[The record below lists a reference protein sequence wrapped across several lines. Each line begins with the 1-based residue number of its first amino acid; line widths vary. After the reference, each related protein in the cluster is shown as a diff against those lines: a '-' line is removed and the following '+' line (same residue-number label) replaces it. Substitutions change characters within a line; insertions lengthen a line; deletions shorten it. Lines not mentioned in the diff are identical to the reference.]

1 MSVALR
7 QILLAAACLL
17 VSTIRTAAQ
26 SALIEFSPGGNVST
40 LAGDGTPA
48 HTGDHGPAAAAGLA
62 YPVALA
68 MDVAG
73 NLYIADEDNHCI
85 RRIDSSG
92 NIETVAGNGE
102 QGFSG
107 DGGLATAATLNRP
120 SGVAIG
126 PAGEIYI
133 ADSGNH
139 RVRMVSNGVITTF
152 SGNGTAGH
160 RGDNGTAAAA
170 SLNHPRNVAV
180 DSAGNLYI
188 ADTGNH
194 VIRIVTSGVI
204 STLAG
209 NGEQG
214 FSGDSGPATAAML
227 DTPTAVAPDNTGAI
241 YIADSG
247 NRRVRV
253 IRRGTIATS
262 AGSGVFGYAG
272 DAGSAIQA
280 SLSRPAGLFVDEVG
294 ALLIA
299 DADNHVIRKVWP
311 DGTIVTLAGDGEQG
325 FLGDDRYPAAT
336 TFDTPGY
343 ALSRGG
349 VVYMADRNNHRIR
362 QWAETRLDFAA
373 QVVGTVSAASAITI
387 TNRGV
392 TNLLL
397 SSFSFTSS
405 AFALAASTSCAPL
418 QMLVP
423 GSSCVL
429 DLVFAPSSAGTQRGQ
444 LSIADN
450 ALGNPH
456 TIVLSGNATRN
467 DTSLQLSSS
476 VAVAVVGQPLQL
488 TATVAPVITSSA
500 APPTGSVLFRD
511 GTNVL
516 GSATLSGGSATLQV
530 TSLTVGSHNLSA
542 SYAGDALYNSSPDA
556 SLTQRVVA
564 ADFSLSA
571 DTAHKEMS
579 AGESANFTLE
589 VASEFDLS
597 SQATLLCTTSSPVLT
612 CAISPPIAA
621 LDGNS
626 HQQILTVQTS
636 TSAMSSP
643 LTAPPIGALFA
654 LMCTGLVV
662 STSRRRALR
671 GVVPALA
678 LLLAACGNGTS
689 PVPPSPP
696 RQYTVTIAATA
707 SVYGNVIQKETAV
720 TVVVR

>member
-1 MSVALR
+1 
-7 QILLAAACLL
+7 
-17 VSTIRTAAQ
+17 
-26 SALIEFSPGGNVST
+26 
-40 LAGDGTPA
+40 
-48 HTGDHGPAAAAGLA
+48 
-62 YPVALA
+62 

-92 NIETVAGNGE
+92 VMDTVAGNGE

-107 DGGLATAATLNRP
+107 DGGLATTATLNRP
-120 SGVAIG
+120 SGIAIG

-139 RVRMVSNGVITTF
+139 RVRMVSNAVITTF
-152 SGNGTAGH
+152 SGNGTAGY
-160 RGDNGTAAAA
+160 RGDNGPAAAA

-194 VIRIVTSGVI
+194 VIRIVNNSVI
-204 STLAG
+204 TTLAG

-214 FSGDSGPATAAML
+214 FSGNSGPAIPSML
-227 DTPTAVAPDNTGAI
+227 DTPTAVAVDGAGAI

-247 NRRVRV
+247 NHRVRV
-253 IRRGTIATS
+253 IRQGTITT
-262 AGSGVFGYAG
+262 FAG
-272 DAGSAIQA
+272 DGVSGYLGDGGPATLA
-280 SLSRPAGLFVDEVG
+280 SLSRPVGLFVDEVG

-336 TFDTPGY
+336 TFDTPVS
-343 ALSRGG
+343 ALSHGG
-349 VVYMADRNNHRIR
+349 IVYIADRNNHRIR
-362 QWAETRLDFAA
+362 QWGETRLDFAA
-373 QVVGTVSAASAITI
+373 QVVGTMSAASAITV

-397 SSFSFTSS
+397 SSFSFSPSS
-405 AFALAASTSCAPL
+405 AFALAASTSCAAS
-418 QMLVP
+418 QTLVP
-423 GSSCVL
+423 GSSCLL
-429 DLVFAPSSAGTQRGQ
+429 DLVFAPSSVGTQRGQ

-456 TIVLSGNATRN
+456 TIALSGNAIRN

-476 VAVAVVGQPLQL
+476 VAVAVVGQSLQL
-488 TATVAPVITSSA
+488 TATVAPVVTSSA

-511 GTNVL
+511 GTTVL
-516 GSATLSGGSATLQV
+516 GSSTLSGGSTTLQV
-530 TSLTVGSHNLSA
+530 ASLAAGTHILSA
-542 SYAGDALYNSSPDA
+542 SYPGDGLYNSSSDA

-571 DTAHKEMS
+571 DAAHKEMS
-579 AGESANFTLE
+579 AGESANFTLA
-589 VASEFDLS
+589 VSSEFDLS
-597 SQATLLCTTSSPVLT
+597 SQAALLCTTSSPALT

-621 LDGNS
+621 LDGNP
-626 HQQILTVQTS
+626 HQQIITVQAS
-636 TSAMSSP
+636 TSARSLP
-643 LTAPPIGALFA
+643 LAAPPIGALFA
-654 LMCTGLVV
+654 LMCTGLFI
-662 STSRRRALR
+662 STSRRQARR
-671 GVVPALA
+671 GVVLALA
-678 LLLAACGNGTS
+678 VLLAACGNGTS
-689 PVPPSPP
+689 PVPPTPP

-707 SVYGNVIQKETAV
+707 SIYGNVIQKETAV
-720 TVVVR
+720 TVAVR

>member
-7 QILLAAACLL
+7 QILLVAGCLL
-17 VSTIRTAAQ
+17 VSIIRTAAQ
-26 SALIEFSPGGNVST
+26 GALIEFSPGGNVST

-48 HTGDHGPAAAAGLA
+48 YAGDHGSAAAARLA

-92 NIETVAGNGE
+92 VMDTVAGNGE

-133 ADSGNH
+133 ADRGNH
-139 RVRMVSNGVITTF
+139 RVRLVSNGVITTF
-152 SGNGTAGH
+152 SGNGAAGY
-160 RGDNGTAAAA
+160 RGDNGPAAAA

-180 DSAGNLYI
+180 DSAANLYI

-194 VIRIVTSGVI
+194 VIRIVSNGVI
-204 STLAG
+204 TTLAG

-214 FSGDSGPATAAML
+214 FSGDSGPAMASML
-227 DTPTAVAPDNTGAI
+227 DTPTAVALDNTGAI

-247 NRRVRV
+247 NHRVRV
-253 IRRGTIATS
+253 IGQGTITTFVGNGASGYLGDGGPATL
-262 AGSGVFGYAG
+262 
-272 DAGSAIQA
+272 A
-280 SLSRPAGLFVDEVG
+280 SLSRPVGLFVDEVG

-299 DADNHVIRKVWP
+299 DAGNHVIRKIWP
-311 DGTIVTLAGDGEQG
+311 DGTIVTLAGNGDQG
-325 FLGDDRYPAAT
+325 FVGDDLSPAAI
-336 TFDTPGY
+336 TFDTPGS

-349 VVYMADRNNHRIR
+349 VVYIADRNNQRVR
-362 QWAETRLDFAA
+362 KAGETKLDFQA
-373 QVVGTVSAASAITI
+373 QAVGTISPAQGITI
-387 TNRGV
+387 TNRGLG
-392 TNLLL
+392 NLFLN
-397 SSFSFTSS
+397 SFTFSSS
-405 AFALAASTSCAPL
+405 AFTLAASSSCGLPQTL
-418 QMLVP
+418 TP

-429 DLVFAPSSAGTQRGQ
+429 DLVFAPSSVGTQRDQ

-456 TIVLSGNATRN
+456 TVVLTGNATKN
-467 DTSLQLSSS
+467 DTSLQLSSG

-488 TATVAPVITSSA
+488 TATVAPIVTSSA
-500 APPTGSVLFRD
+500 APPAGSVLFRD
-511 GTNVL
+511 GTTVL
-516 GSATLSGGSATLQV
+516 GSSTLSGGSTALQV
-530 TSLTVGSHNLSA
+530 TSLTAGSHILAA
-542 SYAGDALYNSSPDA
+542 SYAGDALYNASSNA
-556 SLTQRVVA
+556 TLTQRVVA

-571 DTAHKEMS
+571 DAAQKEMS
-579 AGESANFTLE
+579 AGESASFTLA
-589 VASEFDLS
+589 VASEFNFS
-597 SQATLLCTTSSPVLT
+597 SQATLICTTSSPALT
-612 CAISPPIAA
+612 CAISPSIAP

-626 HQQILTVQTS
+626 HQQVLTVQAS

-643 LTAPPIGALFA
+643 LTAPPMGALFA
-654 LMCTGLVV
+654 LMCTGLLI
-662 STSRRRALR
+662 STSRRRAPQ
-671 GVVPALA
+671 GVVLALA
-678 LLLAACGNGTS
+678 VLLSACGNGTS
-689 PVPPSPP
+689 PVPPPPP
-696 RQYTVTIAATA
+696 RQYTVTTAATA
-707 SVYGNVIQKETAV
+707 LVFGNVIQKETAV